1 MSVKIEYK
9 EEARKK
15 LKQGVDAIGDAVGVT
30 LGAKGR
36 NVIIEQG
43 EYMYPHV
50 TKDGVTVARSIIL
63 EDPVENM
70 GAMLIK
76 EAAAKTAENAGDGT
90 TTSTVIAQE
99 LIAKGVKLVA
109 AGVNPMLLKKGMEK
123 ATRDIVKEIQ
133 KISTQ
138 VDNDMNVVE
147 RIAVISANN
156 DEEIGKMIAS
166 AMKTVKK
173 DGIVTV
179 EESKGFDTYVDVVD
193 GMQFNR
199 GYLSNYFVNNTDRM
213 ETTMEDA
220 RLLITDNS
228 INSIQDILPVLEHVA
243 KNGQNLVIMASGF
256 DQDVLNALIVNKMKG
271 SLKVVAVKAPE
282 YGEKQKD
289 TLGDIAVMTGG
300 EYFAHD
306 VNPEMRY
313 FTPAMLGS
321 AEKVVITK
329 DRTTIIRG
337 RGDKGAIEA
346 RVEQIRGQ
354 LANAE
359 SEYDQDKYNERL
371 AKITGGI
378 AVLYVGAATE
388 VEMKEKKDRVE
399 DALAATRAAL
409 EEGIVPGGGVVY
421 IKAVNELETS
431 GTDDISMG
439 YKMVMEAVKK
449 PAYLIAE
456 NAGENGGMIVERI
469 KELEG
474 YIGYNA
480 LDNCWGDMKEMGII
494 DPAKVSRV
502 ALEYAVSAA
511 SMFLTTECAISTVKK
526 AGEQVQQN
534 QFGGF

>member
-1 MSVKIEYK
+1 MSVNIEYK

-15 LKQGVDAIGDAVGVT
+15 LKKGVDAIGDAVGVT

-63 EDPVENM
+63 KDPVENM

-76 EAAAKTAENAGDGT
+76 EAASKTADNAGDGT

-99 LIAKGVKLVA
+99 LISKGLKLVE
-109 AGVNPMLLKKGMEK
+109 AGVNPMSLKKGMEK
-123 ATRDIVKEIQ
+123 AVRDIVSELKNFTTE
-133 KISTQ
+133 
-138 VDNDMNVVE
+138 VDNDMNILE
-147 RIAVISANN
+147 RVAIISANN
-156 DEEIGKMIAS
+156 DEEIGKMISS

-179 EESKGFDTYVDVVD
+179 DESKGFETYVDVVD

-199 GYLSNYFVNNTDRM
+199 GYLSNYFVNNTERM
-213 ETTMEDA
+213 EVVMEDA
-220 RLLITDNS
+220 KIMITDNS

-243 KNGQNLVIMASGF
+243 QNGQNLVIMASGF
-256 DQDVLNALIVNKMKG
+256 DQDVLNTLIVNKMKG

-321 AEKVVITK
+321 AEKIVINK

-337 RGDKGAIEA
+337 KGDKDKINE

-354 LANAE
+354 LEHAE
-359 SEYDQDKYNERL
+359 SPYDQDKYNERL

-409 EEGIVPGGGVVY
+409 EEGIVPGGGVAF
-421 IKAVNELETS
+421 IKAIKNLKTP
-431 GTDDISMG
+431 GNDDISLG
-439 YKMVMEAVKK
+439 YKVVLESVQK

-456 NAGENGGMIVERI
+456 NAGENGGMVVSKI
-469 KELEG
+469 KEMDG
-474 YIGYNA
+474 CYGYNA

-511 SMFLTTECAISTVKK
+511 SMFLTTECAISTIKEEKSVPQSP
-526 AGEQVQQN
+526 AVM
-534 QFGGF
+534 

>member
-99 LIAKGVKLVA
+99 LISKGVKLVA
-109 AGVNPMLLKKGMEK
+109 AGINPMLLKKGMEK

-133 KISTQ
+133 KIAED

-213 ETTMEDA
+213 EVIMEDA

-228 INSIQDILPVLEHVA
+228 INSIQDILPILEHVA
-243 KNGQNLVIMASGF
+243 QNGQNLVIMASGF

-337 RGDKGAIEA
+337 KGEKEAIDA

-421 IKAVNELETS
+421 IKAINELES
-431 GTDDISMG
+431 LGTDEISIG
-439 YKMVMEAVKK
+439 YKMVMEAVQK

-456 NAGENGGMIVERI
+456 NAGENGGRIVERI
-469 KELEG
+469 KELDG
-474 YIGYNA
+474 CQGYNA
-480 LDNCWGDMKEMGII
+480 LENCWGDMKEMGII

-511 SMFLTTECAISTVKK
+511 SMFLTTECAISTIKNQEAK
-526 AGEQVQQN
+526 AQQN

>member
-1 MSVKIEYK
+1 MSYAFGNDIGYNIVQSGMPIQLVWVK
-9 EEARKK
+9 EALQNGLVKYTMM
-15 LKQGVDAIGDAVGVT
+15 QVGEVV
-30 LGAKGR
+30 R
-36 NVIIEQG
+36 
-43 EYMYPHV
+43 Y
-50 TKDGVTVARSIIL
+50 L
-63 EDPVENM
+63 EDDYMVK
-70 GAMLIK
+70 LS
-76 EAAAKTAENAGDGT
+76 AENAGDGT

-99 LIAKGVKLVA
+99 LISKGVKLVA
-109 AGVNPMLLKKGMEK
+109 AGINPMLLKKGMEK

-133 KISTQ
+133 KIAED

-213 ETTMEDA
+213 EVIMEDA

-228 INSIQDILPVLEHVA
+228 INSIQDILPILEHVA
-243 KNGQNLVIMASGF
+243 QNGQNLVIMASGF

-337 RGDKGAIEA
+337 KGEKEAIDA

-421 IKAVNELETS
+421 IKAVNELES
-431 GTDDISMG
+431 LGTDEISIG
-439 YKMVMEAVKK
+439 YKMVMEAVQK

-456 NAGENGGMIVERI
+456 NAGENGGRIVERI
-469 KELEG
+469 KELNG
-474 YIGYNA
+474 YQGYNA
-480 LDNCWGDMKEMGII
+480 LENCWGDMKEMGII

-511 SMFLTTECAISTVKK
+511 SMFLTTECAISTIKNPETK
-526 AGEQVQQN
+526 AQQN